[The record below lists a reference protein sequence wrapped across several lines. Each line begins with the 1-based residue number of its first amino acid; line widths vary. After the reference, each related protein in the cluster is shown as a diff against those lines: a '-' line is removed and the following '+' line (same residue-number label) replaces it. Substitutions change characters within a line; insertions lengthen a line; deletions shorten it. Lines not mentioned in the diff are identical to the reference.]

1 MAIAQKMVQFCAK
14 EPINKVNLSGLV
26 VDAKKIIATNSE
38 VLAFHNFNLVDL
50 YEHQGTLPFVKRK
63 IPQFL
68 IPNYALELLPSSTVK
83 PFTVTLIKK
92 EDNLSMI
99 ISANGLKVVFPVEK
113 TEFNFSKVL
122 EKTSK
127 ISIIINTRDAENK
140 IKTAISVS
148 KYAKVSFD
156 ASKPSQIDFSCINP
170 DSLVDFTFS
179 LPVFSYHP
187 KNLKTITGGLSL
199 EDFLKIIKW
208 ENETYLKVYFNN
220 LKFYFENS
228 LLTCKTVQD
237 VNSIFI
243 EYTSIY
249 RNPIEYPVVPS
260 EAIEQK
266 VESTTQKE
274 AIEKDIVVSDLK
286 EEPTS
291 LIEEEIP
298 VISST
303 VDNLSFLIICLI
315 SMEQSMLRIFDFL
328 FGNLEPFLIL
338 LRYDGSMLADLLR
351 LAFEIS
357 ATSIITFNRSP
368 NNLPASKF
376 VLSDTSGNGFRLLY
390 SHSKRFSFISS

>member
-1 MAIAQKMVQFCAK
+1 MAQFCAK
-14 EPINKVNLSGLV
+14 EPINKVNLNGLV
-26 VDAKKIIATNSE
+26 VDAKKIVATNSE

-83 PFTVTLIKK
+83 PFTVTILNGENGLI
-92 EDNLSMI
+92 MI
-99 ISANGLKVVFPVEK
+99 VSANGLKVVFPVEK

-122 EKTSK
+122 EKISK

-243 EYTSIY
+243 EYTSIDE
-249 RNPIEYPVVPS
+249 NPNQYPVVPS

-298 VISST
+298 VQEYVAESS
-303 VDNLSFLIICLI
+303 DSLIDENEWLNAVSTESSDKI
-315 SMEQSMLRIFDFL
+315 Q
-328 FGNLEPFLIL
+328 
-338 LRYDGSMLADLLR
+338 
-351 LAFEIS
+351 
-357 ATSIITFNRSP
+357 P
-368 NNLPASKF
+368 NNNF
-376 VLSDTSGNGFRLLY
+376 YEETTSSNNNV
-390 SHSKRFSFISS
+390 